1 MKSVTIEIL
10 IIYLF
15 SEVNVSLIKIQS
27 IIDGVAFYSVQ
38 TNVNTHTHTH
48 KHVPCINNSKFMY
61 QRSFD
66 DFLKMLSLGE
76 YILYVF
82 NILVSLNIVRW
93 IFLQLLPF
101 VEKCF
106 PEWFSR
112 GVWQGAWNVKEE
124 KESQITR
131 TDPVTVS
138 YILRE
143 KLCNLITV
151 SERANL
157 LSLLYWWQEL
167 VDVYPHRTANLIF
180 VATVPV
186 FYLRGRTQKA
196 LSAREPR
203 TNEQKQILVR
213 LRRRASE

>member
-66 DFLKMLSLGE
+66 NFLKMFSLGE

-82 NILVSLNIVRW
+82 NILVSLHIVR
-93 IFLQLLPF
+93 
-101 VEKCF
+101 
-106 PEWFSR
+106 
-112 GVWQGAWNVKEE
+112 
-124 KESQITR
+124 
-131 TDPVTVS
+131 
-138 YILRE
+138 
-143 KLCNLITV
+143 
-151 SERANL
+151 
-157 LSLLYWWQEL
+157 
-167 VDVYPHRTANLIF
+167 
-180 VATVPV
+180 
-186 FYLRGRTQKA
+186 
-196 LSAREPR
+196 
-203 TNEQKQILVR
+203 
-213 LRRRASE
+213 